1 MLSLLRDQRGILT
14 VATVMSVAASVLA
27 MLQPVTLGWLI
38 ESVSG
43 HRATRPAIITMIA
56 VTLAESLVRGLQ
68 AYLVHATSE
77 NMVRGLRTQLV
88 RSLLRLPI
96 PSYQGHARGD
106 LVSRMGTD
114 STQVRQVLT
123 AGVMDVVSC
132 GLLVGGA
139 LVIMTVI
146 DPMLA
151 AVTAAGVLLAALCI
165 VPVAAF
171 TKIHGAR
178 YQDGMGVLSGR
189 LDAALSAVRLIRS
202 YGAEDRQERQL
213 CQIVD
218 DVWRRGGRLAR
229 WQGAVEP
236 VFGLATQGAFLTV
249 LAIGGVRVAQGS
261 MSIGELVSFLL
272 YLLMAIMPIGQ
283 LMRAVTTVQSGIAAL
298 HRIREVVAQPLEV
311 SSRTRLPAPVPQAPM
326 LRFHHVTFEHAPGR
340 GVYDI
345 DLTVPEGGH
354 LALVGPSGAGKTTLL
369 SLVEQFYRP
378 DRGTITFQGHDL
390 STLDPAALRRQVHL
404 LEQNV
409 PGLAASLA
417 ENLRLAAPD
426 ADDTDLLQALQEVGL
441 GHLITAHGRDVLAH
455 RLGDL
460 GVKLSGGERQ
470 RLGWARLKLSR
481 RRLVLLDEPTSNVD
495 AVAERLFLRLM
506 EELADQRTVV
516 TVAHRLSTVRH
527 ADQIAV
533 LADGRVRSLGRHQD
547 LLNHCELY
555 HRMARQQHAA

>member
-1 MLSLLRDQRGILT
+1 MLALLRDQRGTLT
-14 VATVMSVAASVLA
+14 LATVMSLAASVLA

-38 ESVSG
+38 ESVNNDRS
-43 HRATRPAIITMIA
+43 TRNAIVFMVA
-56 VTLAESLVRGLQ
+56 VTLSESLVRGLQ

-77 NMVRGLRTQLV
+77 SMVRGLRKQLV
-88 RSLLRLPI
+88 HSLLRLPI
-96 PSYQGHARGD
+96 PSYHQHARGD

-123 AGVMDVVSC
+123 AGVMDAISC
-132 GLLVGGA
+132 GLLVTGA

-146 DPMLA
+146 DPLLA
-151 AVTAAGVLLAALCI
+151 GVTAAGVLVAALCI

-171 TKIHGAR
+171 TKSHGAQ
-178 YQDGMGVLSGR
+178 YQNGMGVLSGR

-202 YGAEDRQERQL
+202 YGAEDWQEQQL
-213 CQIVD
+213 RDVVD

-249 LAIGGVRVAQGS
+249 LSIGGVRVAQGS

-283 LMRAVTTVQSGIAAL
+283 LMRAVTTVQNGIAAL
-298 HRIREVVAQPLEV
+298 NRISEVVEQPLEV
-311 SSRTRLPAPVPQAPM
+311 STRAQLPAPVPQAPV
-326 LRFHHVTFEHAPGR
+326 LRFDHVTFEHVPGR
-340 GVYDI
+340 GVYDV

-369 SLVEQFYRP
+369 SMVEQFYRP
-378 DRGTITFQGHDL
+378 DRGSILFRGHDL
-390 STLDPAALRRQVHL
+390 NRLDPAALRREVHL

-409 PGLAASLA
+409 PSLAASLG

-426 ADDTDLLQALQEVGL
+426 AEDADLLHALQDVGL
-441 GHLITAHGRDVLAH
+441 GHLVAGQGRQVLEH

-470 RLGWARLKLSR
+470 RLGWARLKLSQ

-495 AVAERLFLRLM
+495 AMAERLFLRLM
-506 EELADQRTVV
+506 DELAESRTVV

-533 LADGRVRSLGRHQD
+533 LADGRVRSLGSHHELIDQ
-547 LLNHCELY
+547 CELY
-555 HRMARQQHAA
+555 HRMARQQQAA